1 VKVIF
6 LVDVKGQA
14 KKDEIKDVKDGYAKF
29 LINEK
34 KAVPYTN
41 KSLEVLNDEIKDRKD
56 KEDALVAECNKVK
69 SKLEGKVITFKV
81 KTGNND
87 KVFGSISSKQIS
99 EELSKMGFDI
109 DKKKIDIQSDINT
122 LGYHDVKITL
132 HKKVV
137 FNIRVHLEK

>member
-1 VKVIF
+1 MKII
-6 LVDVKGQA
+6 LKS
-14 KKDEIKDVKDGYAKF
+14 KIKNLGNIGDIVEVKDGYAKF

>member
-1 VKVIF
+1 MKVIF

-14 KKDEIKDVKDGYAKF
+14 KKDEIKEVKDGYAKF

-34 KAVPYTN
+34 KAVAYTN
-41 KSLEVLNDEIKDRKD
+41 KSLEVLNDEIKERNL
-56 KEDALVAECNKVK
+56 KEEELIKECNKVK
-69 SKLEGKVITFKV
+69 NKLENKIITFKV

-109 DKKKIDIQSDINT
+109 DKKKIDLGGDINS

-137 FNIRVHLEK
+137 FNIRINLEK

>member
-1 VKVIF
+1 MKVIF

-56 KEDALVAECNKVK
+56 KEDVLVAECNKVK

-137 FNIRVHLEK
+137 FNIKVHLEK